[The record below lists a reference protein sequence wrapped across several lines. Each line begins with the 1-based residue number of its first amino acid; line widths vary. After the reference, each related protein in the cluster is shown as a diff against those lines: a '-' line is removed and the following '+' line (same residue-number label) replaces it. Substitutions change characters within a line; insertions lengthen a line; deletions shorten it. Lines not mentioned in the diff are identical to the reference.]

1 MSRPD
6 GVLTGSVAAGRRRV
20 VDTVVSMPAWAAVL
34 LLWAVGRLLSTMWL
48 MVAYPLMSRVQP
60 DNALWGNDHGFT
72 AFLTSWDGQ
81 YYEAIS
87 LHGYP
92 SVLPLDAT
100 GHVAQNA
107 WAFLPAFPFTIRL
120 LTVSTGLPFTI
131 GGPAVAIIAGLIA
144 TFLLH
149 RLVQDHAG
157 DTAALWAVFFFT
169 CGPLSFLLQVGY
181 AETAFLALTFGALL
195 AMERRRY
202 GLLTVL
208 GIVASFTRPG
218 ALAIPPDPR
227 RHRARPVRRGPS
239 LRRPQPRRVPRPRAG
254 PGRGRRTRDGRRRS
268 RVAGHRRLGHRSPR
282 CVPGDRDV
290 LVGELHRPGALR
302 PAVAVV
308 PDHREVARCGRCA
321 HGRRAARA
329 LPGVVGAPVDSEAR
343 DDHARVRR
351 RVRALRVRRVAA
363 DGVDPAAAHAARAAD
378 GLAGTRRE
386 TGDALDPRRRGAGPA
401 TGVRRGALAARA
413 ALTVPGAPARA
424 PARAAA
430 ARADPHG

>member
-1 MSRPD
+1 MSRLD

-20 VDTVVSMPAWAAVL
+20 VDTVVSLPAWSAVL
-34 LLWAVGRLLSTMWL
+34 LLWTVGRLVSTMWL
-48 MVAYPLMSRVQP
+48 MVVYPLVSRVQP
-60 DNALWGNDHGFT
+60 DNAIWGNDHGFT

-131 GGPAVAIIAGLIA
+131 GAPTVAILAGLVA

-149 RLVQDHAG
+149 RLVQEHAG
-157 DTAALWAVFFFT
+157 ATAALWAVFFFT

-208 GIVASFTRPG
+208 GVVAAFTRPG
-218 ALAIPPDPR
+218 ALAIPLTLGVL
-227 RHRARPVRRGPS
+227 AL
-239 LRRPQPRRVPRPRAG
+239 LRYVAA
-254 PGRGRRTRDGRRRS
+254 RRS
-268 RVAGHRRLGHRSPR
+268 GSRSFDEFPVAERVKVVVAGLVMAAAGSAWPVIAAWATGRPDAYLATEMSWWVNFIGRVHFVPLSPWFLTTAKWLGVGGVLLVVLLLVLYPLWLSRRSTRLLGPTTVVFAAGYALYVFAVSLPMASTPRLLMPLAPLMGSPE
-282 CVPGDRDV
+282 
-290 LVGELHRPGALR
+290 LVAKPALRWTLVTGALVLQ
-302 PAVAVV
+302 PVFVA
-308 PDHREVARCGRCA
+308 
-321 HGRRAARA
+321 
-329 LPGVVGAPVDSEAR
+329 L
-343 DDHARVRR
+343 
-351 RVRALRVRRVAA
+351 LW
-363 DGVDPAAAHAARAAD
+363 
-378 GLAGTRRE
+378 L
-386 TGDALDPRRRGAGPA
+386 LGP
-401 TGVRRGALAARA
+401 
-413 ALTVPGAPARA
+413 P
-424 PARAAA
+424 
-430 ARADPHG
+430 